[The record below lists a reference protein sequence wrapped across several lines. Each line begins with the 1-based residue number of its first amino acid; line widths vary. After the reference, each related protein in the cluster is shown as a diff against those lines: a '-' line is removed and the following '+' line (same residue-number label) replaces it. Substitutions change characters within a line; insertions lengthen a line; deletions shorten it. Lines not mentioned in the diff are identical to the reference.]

1 MTQTSIFD
9 SRIISFASEK
19 ILQINFFTVRAN
31 FSEKKMEMFKTKNWG
46 NSPQIEE
53 VSGRIAL
60 GYSEITNL

>member
-9 SRIISFASEK
+9 SRIILFASEK
-19 ILQINFFTVRAN
+19 IPQINFFTVR
-31 FSEKKMEMFKTKNWG
+31 KKMEMFRTKNWG

-60 GYSEITNL
+60 GYFEITNL